1 MQKIRGLDFCIH
13 GFSKFLKNL
22 VFVFIDC
29 LSSSMFCRV
38 QLDPRKQNDL
48 TGKKILI
55 NILNMAFMLRSLT
68 FLTFFRNI
76 KLYSCLCTVFFRRF

>member
-1 MQKIRGLDFCIH
+1 MSPCTRLVFKMQKIRGLDFCVH
-13 GFSKFLKNL
+13 GFSKFLKKL

-48 TGKKILI
+48 TDKKNLI

-68 FLTFFRNI
+68 F
-76 KLYSCLCTVFFRRF
+76 